1 MKGIVYYL
9 LSMTMLAIIVGCS
22 CNNGSDDARDKDSTQ
37 LLPDTLRVATLYSPS
52 SYFIYRDAML
62 GYDYSLVTEFAKD
75 HNVEIDVIVA
85 PNMSEMIKMVE
96 TGEADLIA
104 YEVPITSEYKNR
116 VIPCGMINY
125 NYQVLVQPKKG
136 DKVEITDVTQLVG
149 KDIYVEPDSKYL
161 QRIENLNKELGGG
174 INIHIVEK
182 DTIITE
188 DLIAMVANGDI
199 PLTIVDSDIARVN
212 KTYYENLDI
221 SLQLSFKQ
229 RSSWCVS
236 LSSQWLA
243 DIINKWVE
251 KENPKRKYAEVHRK
265 YFELSKTEKRPYTM
279 DFSKGYISDYDAYFK
294 KYANIVNW
302 DWRILAAQ
310 AYTESRFDSTAV
322 SWAGARGIMQLMPET
337 AKSYGLSLNKIERID
352 DNVKAATQVLKK
364 LDSSL
369 SKIVENPDERQK
381 FVLAAYNSGIGHIY
395 DAIALAEKYGMDPQK
410 WDGNVAEAVLMKTQP
425 QYYNDP
431 VCKYGYFQGT
441 QTYEYVNKVMDFY
454 RKCKRKVPL

>member
-1 MKGIVYYL
+1 
-9 LSMTMLAIIVGCS
+9 
-22 CNNGSDDARDKDSTQ
+22 
-37 LLPDTLRVATLYSPS
+37 
-52 SYFIYRDAML
+52 
-62 GYDYSLVTEFAKD
+62 
-75 HNVEIDVIVA
+75 
-85 PNMSEMIKMVE
+85 
-96 TGEADLIA
+96 
-104 YEVPITSEYKNR
+104 
-116 VIPCGMINY
+116 
-125 NYQVLVQPKKG
+125 
-136 DKVEITDVTQLVG
+136 
-149 KDIYVEPDSKYL
+149 
-161 QRIENLNKELGGG
+161 
-174 INIHIVEK
+174 
-182 DTIITE
+182 
-188 DLIAMVANGDI
+188 
-199 PLTIVDSDIARVN
+199 
-212 KTYYENLDI
+212 
-221 SLQLSFKQ
+221 
-229 RSSWCVS
+229 
-236 LSSQWLA
+236 
-243 DIINKWVE
+243 
-251 KENPKRKYAEVHRK
+251 
-265 YFELSKTEKRPYTM
+265 M

-369 SKIVENPDERQK
+369 SKIVENPEERQK

-441 QTYEYVNKVMDFY
+441 QTFEYVNKVMDFY